1 VFDAAVRHKDLTKLS
16 GQFFMCWSFGI
27 SVQVEKSKNS
37 DTVVYSG
44 KFRCDIVLCRTP
56 IFVPTHFLCVHVFA
70 VHHVMSR
77 SFSHLRALP
86 SPCCFLLVVIL
97 ACPLHSDTH
106 SLFFVPSGGSQE
118 RADARLR
125 EQILLLEQA
134 TKQEKDKETLVDS
147 LRREAEQRKFQV
159 CFTISMH
166 VLCVCVCV
174 HANRL

>member
-1 VFDAAVRHKDLTKLS
+1 
-16 GQFFMCWSFGI
+16 
-27 SVQVEKSKNS
+27 
-37 DTVVYSG
+37 
-44 KFRCDIVLCRTP
+44 
-56 IFVPTHFLCVHVFA
+56 VPTHFLRVHVFA
-70 VHHVMSR
+70 VRYVMSI
-77 SFSHLRALP
+77 SFSKPRALP
-86 SPCCFLLVVIL
+86 SPCYLLLVVIL

-106 SLFFVPSGGSQE
+106 SLFSVPSGVSQE

-159 CFTISMH
+159 CFTNSMH

-174 HANRL
+174 CMRIDSDAAGTSRTHIVSSIQMMITRYAYMCMGVNIYIYIYV